1 MNVFIVIIA
10 SYLISLPAYSQQSGM
25 MSDCEKEYRERAK
38 AKKDKLS
45 RQMERYLLGTWINL
59 NGHYVRLEDQG
70 GNPQDYYNNFEED
83 ILQIH
88 AQAKNL
94 NSGAQEIT
102 TYVNKKIK
110 ADSEDLK
117 RAIHFG
123 FVTGDLCKKSFGVK
137 NRKQTARYIIQHLS
151 ELQAIT
157 HSTSTKVIDD
167 LVEKENESGRNSDI
181 KSDSVTDK

>member
-1 MNVFIVIIA
+1 MENG
-10 SYLISLPAYSQQSGM
+10 SEPGT
-25 MSDCEKEYRERAK
+25 CRTT
-38 AKKDKLS
+38 S
-45 RQMERYLLGTWINL
+45 RQQKTGTAKPRSV
-59 NGHYVRLEDQG
+59 GYFRL
-70 GNPQDYYNNFEED
+70 F
-83 ILQIH
+83 
-88 AQAKNL
+88 K
-94 NSGAQEIT
+94 T
-102 TYVNKKIK
+102 
-110 ADSEDLK
+110 K

-167 LVEKENESGRNSDI
+167 LVEKENESGRNSDV